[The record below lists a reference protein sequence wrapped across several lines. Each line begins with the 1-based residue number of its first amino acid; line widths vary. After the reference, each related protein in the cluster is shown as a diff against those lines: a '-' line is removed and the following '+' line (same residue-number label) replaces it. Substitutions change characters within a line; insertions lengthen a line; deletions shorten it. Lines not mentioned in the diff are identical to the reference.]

1 MSEINSKA
9 AIGIHQSRYARD
21 RRELISLMDRMR
33 SAGVS
38 SEIDIPRIAIIGE
51 SPSPLLLFKANTA
64 LPTIEL
70 TDAGFTPQVINL
82 RERVRSSRQSQ
93 E

>member
-1 MSEINSKA
+1 MSDANSKA
-9 AIGIHQSRYARD
+9 AIGIHQSSYARD

-51 SPSPLLLFKANTA
+51 SYLPLSLFEANTGW
-64 LPTIEL
+64 PTI
-70 TDAGFTPQVINL
+70 QVD
-82 RERVRSSRQSQ
+82 
-93 E
+93 